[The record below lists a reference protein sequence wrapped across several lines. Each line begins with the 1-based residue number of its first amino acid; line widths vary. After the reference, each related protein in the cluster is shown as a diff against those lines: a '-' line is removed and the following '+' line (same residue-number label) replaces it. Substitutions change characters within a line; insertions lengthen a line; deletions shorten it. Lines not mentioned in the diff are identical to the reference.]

1 MSKMSWFSRQLD
13 PNPPHTTYLILATFL
28 ILYALFAHFIRNR
41 LHLSEP
47 PLATLVGIL
56 FGPKVIGLIDPGTW
70 GSADKIMQE
79 ATRIIV
85 GVQVFAVGVELPKAY
100 FARHWRSVGMLL
112 GPVMAF
118 SWLITA
124 LFVYLLIKTD
134 VATALIIS
142 ACLTPT
148 DPVLA
153 ASILGDSHFANRV
166 PRRLRHMLS
175 AESGCNDG
183 VSFPFLFVG
192 LYAILKSSF
201 GSALSE
207 WLVST
212 ILWQCTVGLLL
223 GLLIGHISNR
233 ALRFSEA
240 NEYTN
245 SASLFVFYFLLA
257 IFSIGVASTL
267 ALDDFLVTFGAGIG
281 FAWDGWFATKTKET
295 HLPEILDLL
304 LNSAMFVYF
313 GSIIP
318 WAEFN
323 PGPEF
328 PSLTPVRL
336 LALLLLIILF
346 RRIPIVVAL
355 KNWIPDIRTYR
366 EALFCGHFGP
376 MGLGALFLVIEAR
389 AELETSTSDPLP
401 DTPTDSPHRKAIEV
415 IFPVVSFVI
424 FGSTIIHGLSV
435 ALISVGG
442 HYSRHEGERASL
454 LGGETDG
461 LTGMEHEGG
470 GGESEPSVSGDEDP
484 DPLK

>member
-1 MSKMSWFSRQLD
+1 MSWLSKQID
-13 PNPPHTTYLILATFL
+13 ATPPHTTYLILATFL
-28 ILYALFAHFIRNR
+28 ILYALFSHFIRNR

-56 FGPKVIGLIDPGTW
+56 FGPQGIGLMDPNQW
-70 GSADKIMQE
+70 GMADKIIQE
-79 ATRIIV
+79 STRVIV

-100 FARHWRSVGMLL
+100 FARHWKSVGMLL

-118 SWLITA
+118 SWLISA
-124 LFVYLLIKTD
+124 SFVCLLMKTD
-134 VATALIIS
+134 FKTALIIGG
-142 ACLTPT
+142 CLAPT

-153 ASILGDSHFANRV
+153 ASILGDSHFAQRV
-166 PRRLRHMLS
+166 PRRLRHLLS

-192 LYAILKSSF
+192 LYSILNHTFSSAIQ
-201 GSALSE
+201 E
-207 WLVST
+207 WVIST
-212 ILWQCTVGLLL
+212 ILWQCTLALLL
-223 GLLIGHISNR
+223 GLFIGHISNR
-233 ALRFSEA
+233 ALRYSEA
-240 NEYTN
+240 KEYTN

-267 ALDDFLVTFGAGIG
+267 GLDDFLLAFGAGTG

-295 HLPEILDLL
+295 KLPEILDLL

-323 PGPEF
+323 RDPEIPF
-328 PSLTPVRL
+328 LTPVRL
-336 LALLLLIILF
+336 LGLLLLIILF
-346 RRIPIVVAL
+346 RRIPAVIAL

-401 DTPTDSPHRKAIEV
+401 GTPAHSPHKKVIET
-415 IFPVVSFVI
+415 IWPVVSFVI
-424 FGSTIIHGLSV
+424 FGSTMIHGLSV

-442 HYSRHEGERASL
+442 HYSRDEGERASL
-454 LGGETDG
+454 LGAETDA

-484 DPLK
+484 DPVK